1 MNEKEEVQH
10 AEYVT
15 DKVTQDDDFT
25 ESSDKSQ
32 PAAFVKSP
40 EEAAFLRKLNW
51 TVLPLVFLIVWI
63 QFCDKSSLTVAAVL
77 GIMEDTGMSGSQ
89 YSWVGSIFYLGYLVC
104 QIPNNYL
111 IQRLPV
117 GRYLGAVLIIWGCV
131 MGATAACHNF
141 GQLLAL
147 RFLLGFFEGVT
158 FPCLYIV
165 LNTLYRKSEQSR
177 CWGFIHVGTGLGTV
191 IGVSISSGFAQ
202 LDGVKGL
209 RAWRWSYIIYG
220 VITVAI
226 GALTFF
232 CLVDDPHHKLLRLTE
247 KEKEIVEDRS
257 NDNRAVRNKEIK
269 RDQIREAVKEARLWI
284 VLFVFFLNNL
294 QNGGIVTFSTL
305 LVRGLGFNP
314 RTSILLQIPNG
325 ICAATFGMGSVMI
338 AHRIKRNTLMA
349 VITATV
355 SLLGCILLAVI
366 PGTPKLVGLY
376 LSWATTGTSALALT
390 LVTNNVSGYTK
401 KVFYNAIV
409 IVGQNLGNFVGPL
422 IMVQEQA
429 PTYWGGI
436 VGFCLG
442 NALVIVLLGVLYI
455 MMTRENKRRLA
466 NPPEEA
472 TDVYLDLTDKQDKN
486 FIYKL

>member
-1 MNEKEEVQH
+1 MNEKEEIQH
-10 AEYVT
+10 KEYVT
-15 DKVTQDDDFT
+15 DKVSQADDDFT
-25 ESSDKSQ
+25 ESSNKIE
-32 PAAFVKSP
+32 PALVKSP

-51 TVLPLVFLIVWI
+51 TVLPVVFLIIWI

-104 QIPNNYL
+104 QVPNNYL

-117 GRYLGAVLIIWGCV
+117 GRYLGAVLIIWGGV
-131 MGATAACHNF
+131 MGATASCNNF

-158 FPCLYIV
+158 FPCLYII

-191 IGVSISSGFAQ
+191 IGVSISSGLSQ
-202 LDGVKGL
+202 LDGVSGL

-220 VITVAI
+220 IVTVVIGI
-226 GALTFF
+226 LTFF

-247 KEKEIVEDRS
+247 KEKGIVEERS

-269 RDQIREAVKEARLWI
+269 KEQIWEAAKEVRLWI
-284 VLFVFFLNNL
+284 FLFVFFLNNL

-305 LVRGLGFNP
+305 LVRGLGFTP

-325 ICAATFGMGSVMI
+325 IAAATF
-338 AHRIKRNTLMA
+338 
-349 VITATV
+349 ATI

-376 LSWATTGTSALALT
+376 ISWATTGTGALALT

-401 KVFYNAIV
+401 KNFYNAII

-422 IMVQEQA
+422 IMIQEQA

-455 MMTRENKRRLA
+455 MMMKENKRRLA
-466 NPPEEA
+466 NRPEEE